1 MQSVRSR
8 KEERLD
14 LDEKVLV
21 QAASTGN
28 REAFAELYER
38 YLGRVY
44 RYLYYR
50 VGNSHDAED
59 LTEQV
64 FLKAWQAMPSYD
76 YRGVPFSAWLYRLAH
91 NLLIDARR
99 ADRHTCQLD
108 EALEIEAD
116 GMQPDELAQR
126 REEVRE
132 LSSAVAQLS
141 PVEQSVV
148 VLRFIAGLDHRTVA
162 GIIDKSEAAT
172 RSIQSR
178 ALARLASLLTPRER
192 RKP

>member
-1 MQSVRSR
+1 MRSR
-8 KEERLD
+8 KEECLD
-14 LDEKVLV
+14 LDEKELV

-99 ADRHTCQLD
+99 AYRHTCQLD

-178 ALARLASLLTPRER
+178 ALARLASLLTPHER